1 MVASGGGEPGM
12 DFTMKRQQ
20 LPGRLRLA
28 GIIDERVLGAI
39 HQVPR
44 ERFVPAAMRH
54 LTYAP
59 LPITLGFGQ
68 TMLPLS
74 LSALM
79 LQALHLTGHERVL
92 EIGTGSGYDAVL
104 LSHLAQTVVSVE
116 RLDPLRQMA
125 AARLAEMDR
134 PSVTLHA
141 AGEILGHAA
150 AGPYDAI
157 VVTAA
162 APSLP
167 PALLDQLA
175 PGGRLVMPIGGR
187 SQQQLLAVRRTDE
200 GLQEERLGGC
210 AVAPLV
216 GDGGWPDAP
225 MQEAPRPWF

>member
-1 MVASGGGEPGM
+1 MAASGGGEPGM

-20 LPGRLRLA
+20 LPGKLRLA

-39 HQVPR
+39 HRVPR
-44 ERFVPAAMRH
+44 ERFVPTAMRH

-59 LPITLGFGQ
+59 LPITLGYGQ
-68 TMLPLS
+68 TMLPLA

-79 LQALHLTGHERVL
+79 LQALHLTGSERVL
-92 EIGTGSGYDAVL
+92 EVGTGSGYDAVL
-104 LSHLAQTVVSVE
+104 LSHLARDVHTVE
-116 RLDPLRQMA
+116 RLEPLRQMA
-125 AARLAEMDR
+125 ATRFTEMAC
-134 PSVTLHA
+134 PNVALHA
-141 AGEILGHAA
+141 AGEALGQAA
-150 AGPYDAI
+150 DGPYDAI

-167 PALLDQLA
+167 PSLLDQLA
-175 PGGRLVMPIGGR
+175 PGGRLVVPIGGR
-187 SQQQLLAVRRTDE
+187 SQQQLLAVRRLDD

>member
-1 MVASGGGEPGM
+1 M

-20 LPGRLRLA
+20 LPGKLRLA
-28 GIIDERVLGAI
+28 GIIDERVLSAV

-44 ERFVPAAMRH
+44 ERFVPTGMRH

-68 TMLPLS
+68 AMLPLP
-74 LSALM
+74 LSAIM
-79 LQALHLTGHERVL
+79 LQALHLTGAETVL

-104 LSHLAQTVVSVE
+104 LSHLAKQVHTIE
-116 RLDPLRQMA
+116 RLEPLRQMA
-125 AARLAEMDR
+125 QTRFEEMERPNIRLHT
-134 PSVTLHA
+134 P
-141 AGEILGHAA
+141 AGPLGHPAD
-150 AGPYDAI
+150 GPYDAI

-162 APSLP
+162 APCLP
-167 PALLDQLA
+167 IALLEQLR
-175 PGGRLVMPIGGR
+175 PQGRLVVPIGGR
-187 SQQQLLAVRRTDE
+187 SQQQLLAVRRTDD

-210 AVAPLV
+210 AVGPLI